1 MYDKTRHL
9 CTTYSNSTLST
20 SAYNLNYNN
29 FECLFDHLESVPVIQ
44 NFEECEV
51 CITRLL
57 QVDPDNK
64 AGKAEQAKLKK
75 ARRDYATKSREI
87 SKNIANK
94 LFSSSSSLSLSSDA
108 RKQAVLEKGVSIQVS
123 NGGNGGKG
131 IMGSIAQEEKAV
143 DENLEESGRVQE
155 AARVQIADG
164 KDRNEGGS
172 IDAFGKDTLIAG
184 KETATTTVA
193 TTTISSSLPFL
204 YLVVTSAAVLVI
216 SLLIAVYIS
225 YNN

>member
-1 MYDKTRHL
+1 M
-9 CTTYSNSTLST
+9 ST
-20 SAYNLNYNN
+20 SAYNFDYNN

-64 AGKAEQAKLKK
+64 AGKAEQVKLKK

-131 IMGSIAQEEKAV
+131 SMGSSAQEEKAV

-155 AARVQIADG
+155 AASVQIVDG
-164 KDRNEGGS
+164 KDRNNEGGS

-193 TTTISSSLPFL
+193 TTRISSSLPFL

>member
-1 MYDKTRHL
+1 M
-9 CTTYSNSTLST
+9 ST
-20 SAYNLNYNN
+20 SAYNSDYNN

-131 IMGSIAQEEKAV
+131 IMGSSAQEEKAV

>member
-1 MYDKTRHL
+1 M
-9 CTTYSNSTLST
+9 ST
-20 SAYNLNYNN
+20 SAYNFDYNN
-29 FECLFDHLESVPVIQ
+29 FECLFDHLESVHVIQ

-164 KDRNEGGS
+164 KDRNNEGGS

-184 KETATTTVA
+184 KETATTTTVA

>member
-1 MYDKTRHL
+1 MLLD
-9 CTTYSNSTLST
+9 
-20 SAYNLNYNN
+20 
-29 FECLFDHLESVPVIQ
+29 CLIELHRSVH
-44 NFEECEV
+44 F
-51 CITRLL
+51 
-57 QVDPDNK
+57 
-64 AGKAEQAKLKK
+64 
-75 ARRDYATKSREI
+75 RDYATKSREI

-131 IMGSIAQEEKAV
+131 TMGSSAQEEKAV

-164 KDRNEGGS
+164 KDRNNEGGS